1 MTKVHEIQKRIKNK
15 KTEEVKKEPKNNKL
29 KIFFMKLL
37 IIVSTVLILTI
48 VIKNNSSFKNKIY
61 KYVYN
66 TNFSFS
72 SIKKIYNEHIG
83 NVLPFQNVFKEK
95 KVFSEK
101 LEYKSLNVYNKG
113 VKLTLNDNYA
123 IPAIKGGIVI
133 FVGEKEN
140 MGNTIIVQQSDGI
153 DTWYGN
159 LSNINLKLYDYIED
173 NSIIGEAKNNELYLM
188 FQKDGVDVSYKDV
201 LKENKNK

>member
-1 MTKVHEIQKRIKNK
+1 
-15 KTEEVKKEPKNNKL
+15 
-29 KIFFMKLL
+29 
-37 IIVSTVLILTI
+37 
-48 VIKNNSSFKNKIY
+48 
-61 KYVYN
+61 
-66 TNFSFS
+66 
-72 SIKKIYNEHIG
+72 
-83 NVLPFQNVFKEK
+83 
-95 KVFSEK
+95 
-101 LEYKSLNVYNKG
+101 
-113 VKLTLNDNYA
+113 
-123 IPAIKGGIVI
+123 
-133 FVGEKEN
+133 